1 MLPLHDDN
9 PTRSTP
15 VVTIAL
21 ILINVLVFLYQLSIG
36 LETSVIRFGL
46 IPAELLQGADNAYG
60 GRQLGLPPGEVVQN
74 LNPAPITLLT
84 SMFMHGG
91 WMHIIGNM
99 WFLWIFGNNVED
111 SMGKVKYV
119 LFYLFAGAVAA
130 AAQIATG
137 PGDTIPMVGASG
149 AIGGVLG
156 AYLVLFPGSRVIA
169 LIPLGF
175 IWFTRALPAWIVL
188 GFWFVL
194 EFIRGATALGGQN
207 AGGVAYAAHVGGFVT
222 GVVLGRLLGVVHRH
236 EEYSRGDQGY
246 GGYRRRYDNT
256 DWR

>member
-1 MLPLHDDN
+1 VIPLHDIN
-9 PTRSTP
+9 PTRTRP

-21 ILINVLVFLYQLSIG
+21 IVANFVAFFYQLSQG
-36 LETSVIRFGL
+36 LNISVIAYGL
-46 IPAELLQGADNAYG
+46 IPAELLFGANRIYPVPG
-60 GRQLGLPPGEVVQN
+60 MNLPPGVGVPN
-74 LNPAPITLLT
+74 LDPAWMTLFT

-111 SMGKVKYV
+111 TMGREKYIA
-119 LFYLFAGAVAA
+119 FYLLSGVLAAGA
-130 AAQIATG
+130 QILTG
-137 PGDTIPMVGASG
+137 PASGTPMVGASG
-149 AIGGVLG
+149 AVAGVLG

-175 IWFTRALPAWIVL
+175 IFFTQEVPAWIVL

-194 EFIRGATALGGQN
+194 EFVRGVGSLALGDV
-207 AGGVAYAAHVGGFVT
+207 GGVAYAAHVGGFIT
-222 GVVLGRLLGVVHRH
+222 GVVLGRVLGRVHLPPPPRP
-236 EEYSRGDQGY
+236 YT
-246 GGYRRRYDNT
+246 RRPNFM